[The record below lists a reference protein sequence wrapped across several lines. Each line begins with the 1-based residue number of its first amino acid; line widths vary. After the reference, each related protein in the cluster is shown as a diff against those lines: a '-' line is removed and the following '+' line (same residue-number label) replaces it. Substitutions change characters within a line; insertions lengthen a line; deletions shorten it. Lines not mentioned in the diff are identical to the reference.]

1 MSASPRTH
9 GFEDRLR
16 ELSSL
21 YTRWTIDENSVAP
34 LWQKFFADLETDA
47 RSWLASFNR
56 PLTHGEAAGETSRA
70 PGRETRD
77 ALRVALLIRNYRIR
91 GHFKARLD
99 PLGLAGGVAH
109 PDLDPAT
116 YGFEDKDLKRDIYLG
131 GVLGQDW
138 ATLEDILATLD
149 AIYCG
154 PIGAEFMHIQD
165 PIQRHWLTTK
175 MENRT
180 AFAPDAR
187 ERKHILERLI
197 AAEEFERFLA
207 KRFAG
212 TKRFGLDGAETTVPA
227 LEQIL
232 RHAAFGGVEQVVL
245 GMPHRGRLNVLA
257 NVMDK
262 PLSAIFAEFRG
273 ESSEAEL
280 EGGSG
285 DVKYH
290 LGTSTDRTFAGRRI
304 HLSLTANPS
313 HLEAVDPLVLG
324 KARAKQRQLGDHD
337 RTRVLPLLLHGDAAF
352 AGQGMVAETL
362 DLSDLSGYRV
372 GGTIHFIV
380 NNQIG
385 FTTNPVNA
393 RSGPYC
399 SDLAKATQSP
409 IFHVNGENPEAVT
422 IVARLAAE
430 YRQRFHRDIVLDL
443 FCYRRFGHNEMDEPS
458 FTQPR
463 MYREIRG
470 RPLASEIYAEHLV
483 KSGDIDG
490 ETVSA
495 MRESERKRLADELES
510 ATSYRPN
517 KADWLEGVW
526 SRVKAVRE
534 WEAHRG
540 DTAVAVDELRRL
552 GAALVTPPPDF
563 AAHPKIE
570 KFLAERGAAIE
581 AGEAIDWATGE
592 ALAFASLAAE
602 GHPVRMSG
610 QDCNRGTFTQ
620 RHASLIDQ
628 NTERQ
633 WWPLKDIAPDAGN
646 IEIVD
651 SPLSEF
657 GVLGYE
663 YGYALADPDALVLWE
678 AQFGDFA
685 NGAQVIID
693 QFLSASEAKWL
704 RMSGIVLL
712 LPHGFEGQ
720 GPEHS
725 SARLERFLQLCA
737 NDNMQVVNCTT
748 PANYFHVL
756 RRQLARDFRK
766 PLIVM
771 TPKSLLRDKRCV
783 SPLSAFGP
791 GSSFHRVLL
800 EDQDFTDNT
809 PKRQVV
815 FCSGKVY
822 YDLAAA
828 RDAANAP
835 ASNGAAKPDGDLAA
849 AAADGDLAAADE
861 IAIVRLEQIYP
872 WPSDVLIDW
881 LAPHRDAQLVWC
893 QEEPRNMGA
902 WGLVQELLA
911 ETAEEA
917 GVREPRPRYAGRRAS
932 AAVATGLM
940 ARHRQEQEALVRE
953 ALTVGL
959 PPIGRIGMHK
969 REEAAAKAA
978 TTEATA

>member
-1 MSASPRTH
+1 MSGLQTGTR

-21 YTRWTIDENSVAP
+21 YTRWTVHEDSVNAQ
-34 LWQKFFADLETDA
+34 WRKFFNDLEVDA

-56 PLTHGEAAGETSRA
+56 PLTEEERAGHIARA
-70 PGRETRD
+70 PLRETKD

-91 GHFKARLD
+91 GHFAANLD

-109 PDLDPAT
+109 PDLDLAT
-116 YGFEDKDLKRDIYLG
+116 YGFEDSDFTRSIYLG
-131 GVLGQDW
+131 GVLGRDW
-138 ATLEDILATLD
+138 APLDEILDTLKQ
-149 AIYCG
+149 IYCG

-165 PIQRHWLTTK
+165 PIQRHWLITK
-175 MENRT
+175 MENRDV
-180 AFAPDAR
+180 FAPDER
-187 ERKHILERLI
+187 ERREILSRLI
-197 AAEEFERFLA
+197 GAEEFERFLS

-245 GMPHRGRLNVLA
+245 GMPHRGRLSILA

-262 PLSAIFAEFRG
+262 PLATIFSEFRG

-290 LGTSTDRTFAGRRI
+290 LGTSTDRTFDGRRI

-324 KARAKQRQLGDHD
+324 KVRAKQRQIGDSNRD
-337 RTRVLPLLLHGDAAF
+337 RVLPLLLHGDAAF

-399 SDLAKATQSP
+399 SDMAKGTQSP
-409 IFHVNGENPEAVT
+409 IFHVNGDDPEAVT
-422 IVARLAAE
+422 IAARLAAE
-430 YRQRFHRDIVLDL
+430 YRQRFHRDVVLDM

-458 FTQPR
+458 FTQPK
-463 MYREIRG
+463 MYRAIGEHRFT
-470 RPLASEIYAEHLV
+470 SEIYARTLIER
-483 KSGDIDG
+483 GDLDEGAVDAI
-490 ETVSA
+490 
-495 MRESERKRLADELES
+495 RESARKRLASEFE
-510 ATSYRPN
+510 AAAGHKPN
-517 KADWLEGVW
+517 RADWLEGVW
-526 SRVKAVRE
+526 SRVKAVKE

-540 DTAVAVDELRRL
+540 DTGVPLQDLERL
-552 GAALVTPPPDF
+552 GATLTTLPAGFVV
-563 AAHPKIE
+563 HPKIE
-570 KFLAERGAAIE
+570 KFLE
-581 AGEAIDWATGE
+581 ARRTALKEGTSIDWSTAE
-592 ALAFASLAAE
+592 ALALASIAAE
-602 GHPVRMSG
+602 GHPIRMSG

-620 RHASLIDQ
+620 RHAALIDQ
-628 NTERQ
+628 NTEEAWR
-633 WWPLKDIAPDAGN
+633 PLKDIASDSGN
-646 IEIVD
+646 VEIID

-663 YGYALADPDALVLWE
+663 YGYSLADPDALVLWE

-748 PANYFHVL
+748 PASYFHVL

-771 TPKSLLRDKRCV
+771 TPKSLLRDKRCT
-783 SPLSAFGP
+783 SPLADFGP
-791 GSSFHRVLL
+791 DTNFHRVLF
-800 EDQDFTDNT
+800 EDKDFFDNT
-809 PKRQVV
+809 PKRQIV

-822 YDLAAA
+822 YDLVAA
-828 RDAANAP
+828 RDSGEP
-835 ASNGAAKPDGDLAA
+835 REDLA
-849 AAADGDLAAADE
+849 L
-861 IAIVRLEQIYP
+861 VRLEQIYP
-872 WPSDVLIDW
+872 WPSDALIGW
-881 LAPHRDAQLVWC
+881 LEPHRDAELVWC

-902 WGLVQELLA
+902 WGLVQEFLG
-911 ETAEEA
+911 ETAVEA
-917 GVREPRPRYAGRRAS
+917 GVRNPRVRYAGRRAS

-940 ARHRQEQEALVRE
+940 ARHREEQETLVRE
-953 ALTVGL
+953 ALTVGFA
-959 PPIGRIGMHK
+959 PIGRIGVRK
-969 REEAAAKAA
+969 RDDEVERNKAEVA
-978 TTEATA
+978 